1 MMPAFVDSH
10 IHLDGVGEL
19 INTLDLRGTQ
29 SIEEMKKLIKSFAEA
44 TSARYIV
51 ARGWDQELFAERRWP
66 TRRDLDEA
74 VADRPVIA
82 VRVCGHAAVLN
93 SAAVKALNL
102 DKAFGQSPD
111 FDPDSGLVKEKA
123 LEFIKERIYEM
134 RDVDEVAKFI
144 DDAQRKL
151 LSEGV
156 AAVGFMSVSPKVFA
170 ALMRLR
176 IEGRLKLRVASYIN
190 YDFFKRI
197 SQIPIS
203 PISIRDEALW
213 IQGVKL
219 FVDGSLGARTALLSE
234 PYSDDPT
241 TRGRQIMSV
250 EELSDAMLKA
260 SSLGLQ
266 TAVHAIGDGALDV
279 VIKAS
284 EVSGVRGW
292 KLLRVEHASVV
303 RDDQLASIRSAGFGI
318 SVQPHF
324 ILSDWWVVKRVGVS
338 RAKWVYRFKTLARIT
353 LTAFST
359 DAPVEPS
366 NPWETIYAA
375 TSRGRYE
382 GLELYEYTADE
393 VLSISESLDM
403 YTRNA
408 AKLIGLNDGGTLEI
422 GHRLDAIIIDRDPL
436 LSGIEDLRKTRVLK
450 TYVNGAELYS
460 F

>member
-29 SIEEMKKLIKSFAEA
+29 SIEEMKKIIKSFAEA
-44 TSARYIV
+44 SSARYIV

-82 VRVCGHAAVLN
+82 IRVCGHAAVLN
-93 SAAVKALNL
+93 SAAIKSLDL
-102 DKAFGQSPD
+102 DKAVGQSPD
-111 FDPDSGLVKEKA
+111 FDPDSGLVKEEA
-123 LEFIKERIYEM
+123 LEFVRERIYEM
-134 RDVDEVAKFI
+134 RDVDEVTKFI
-144 DDAQRKL
+144 DDAQNKL

-156 AAVGFMSVSPKVFA
+156 TAVGFMSVSPKVFA

-190 YDFFKRI
+190 YDFFKII
-197 SQIPIS
+197 SQVPT
-203 PISIRDEALW
+203 SIRDEALW

-234 PYSDDPT
+234 PYSDAPA
-241 TRGRQIMSV
+241 TRGQQILTV
-250 EELSDAMLKA
+250 EELSEAMLKA
-260 SSLGLQ
+260 SSLGFQ

-279 VIKAS
+279 VIRAS
-284 EVSGVRGW
+284 ETSGVRGW

-303 RDDQLASIRSAGFGI
+303 RDDQLDSIRNAGFGI

-324 ILSDWWVVKRVGVS
+324 ILSDWWVVKRVGVG

-366 NPWETIYAA
+366 NPWETVYAA
-375 TSRGRYE
+375 ITRGRYE
-382 GLELYEYTADE
+382 GLELYGYTADE
-393 VLSISESLDM
+393 VLSVSESLDM

-422 GHRLDAIIIDRDPL
+422 GHRLDAIIVDRDPL
-436 LSGIEDLRKTRVLK
+436 LSEVKDLRKIRVLK
-450 TYVNGAELYS
+450 TYVNGAEVYS

>member
-10 IHLDGVGEL
+10 IHIDGVGEL
-19 INTLDLRGTQ
+19 INTLDLRGVQ

-51 ARGWDQELFAERRWP
+51 ARGWDQELFAECRWP

-93 SAAVKALNL
+93 STALKALNL
-102 DKAFGQSPD
+102 DEVFGQSPV

-123 LEFIKERIYEM
+123 LEFVRERIYEM

-156 AAVGFMSVSPKVFA
+156 AAVGFMSISPKVFA

-176 IEGRLKLRVASYIN
+176 IEGRLKLRVASYIS

-197 SQIPIS
+197 SQM
-203 PISIRDEALW
+203 PISIRDEVLW

-234 PYSDDPT
+234 PYSDAPA
-241 TRGRQIMSV
+241 TRGQQIMSV
-250 EELSDAMLKA
+250 EELSEAMLKA

-266 TAVHAIGDGALDV
+266 MAVHAIGDGALDV

-303 RDDQLASIRSAGFGI
+303 RDDQLDSIRNAGFGI

-338 RAKWVYRFKTLARIT
+338 RAKWVYRFKTLSRIT

-366 NPWETIYAA
+366 NPWETVYAA
-375 TSRGRYE
+375 TTRGRYE

-393 VLSISESLDM
+393 ALSVSESLDM
-403 YTRNA
+403 YTRSA
-408 AKLIGLNDGGTLEI
+408 AKLIGLDDGGTLEI
-422 GHRLDAIIIDRDPL
+422 GHRLDAIIVDRDPL
-436 LSGIEDLRKTRVLK
+436 LPEIEDLRKIRVLK